1 MKSMT
6 KPSNF
11 AAIEKT
17 TGKTWE
23 EWVKYLEGIGAKDL
37 PHKDIANHVRN
48 KLKTT
53 QENAGWW
60 AQSIT
65 VAYEQHIGRRKPGQ
79 RNDGTYEVSATKT
92 RPGNMDDAIKV
103 WLFLVHGKKE
113 FSGVAITK
121 APTISQTD
129 KRRHWSCGLADGS
142 RVHADVSEKSPGKVL
157 LAITHE
163 KLDSQKATEKWRG
176 YWKSLLAKA

>member
-1 MKSMT
+1 MKRMT

-48 KLKTT
+48 KLKAT

-65 VAYEQHIGRRKPGQ
+65 VAYEQYIGRRKPGQ
-79 RNDGTYEVSATKT
+79 RSDGTYEVSVTKT
-92 RPGNMDDAIKV
+92 RPGTMEDAMKV
-103 WLFLVHGKKE
+103 WLFLIQGKDE
-113 FSGVAITK
+113 FSGIAITIP
-121 APTISQTD
+121 PTISQTD
-129 KRRHWSCGLADGS
+129 KRLHWVCGLADGS
-142 RVHADVSEKSPGKVL
+142 RVRADTSESSGKVR
-157 LAITHE
+157 LAITHG
-163 KLDSQKATEKWRG
+163 KLTDQKAMEKWRA
-176 YWKSLLAKA
+176 YWKTLLAKV